1 MDKHEVRLRRDK
13 EADLVLVG
21 PTLLGEVSSE
31 RPGVE
36 RWTEL
41 RLWQLPSGVF
51 VAEQVGRSRVA
62 GERDRCR
69 AWQCADHAEV
79 VRRLRRGWLAL
90 ELYVRL
96 GIDGAERLS

>member
-1 MDKHEVRLRRDK
+1 MDKPEIRLRRDRD
-13 EADLVLVG
+13 ADLVLVG

-41 RLWQLPSGVF
+41 RVWSLPSGAF
-51 VAEQVGRSRVA
+51 VAEQVGRSRID

-69 AWQCADHAEV
+69 AWHCANHAEV
-79 VRRLRRGWLAL
+79 VYRLRRGWLAL
-90 ELYVRL
+90 ELYSKL
-96 GIDGAERLS
+96 GIDGAERVE

>member
-1 MDKHEVRLRRDK
+1 MDKPEIRLRRDK

-21 PTLLGEVSSE
+21 PTLLGEVSSQ

-41 RLWQLPSGVF
+41 RLWQLPSGAF
-51 VAEQVGRSRVA
+51 VAEQVGRSAVE

-69 AWQCADHAEV
+69 AWVCEGHPEV
-79 VRRLRRGWLAL
+79 VRRMRRGWLAR
-90 ELYVRL
+90 ELYKKL
-96 GIDGAERLS
+96 GMDGAERVG